1 MLYLQE
7 VVIFYLG
14 NYHKIK
20 YIFIND
26 NHKILNKENI
36 VQYKHEHNIINLE
49 VIEIL
54 KVIKSLKH
62 NF

>member
-1 MLYLQE
+1 VLHLQE
-7 VVIFYLG
+7 VVIFYLE

-36 VQYKHEHNIINLE
+36 DQYKHEHNIINLE

-54 KVIKSLKH
+54 KVIKSLKY